1 MRSWNEPSKVLEQCG
16 LLLGASNEYQ
26 TSKNIWRPLLDS
38 INSPA
43 PLKDLSA
50 FYRFFWHLNY
60 HILMFFLAYIGLYRT
75 PVGLHGQEPYLG
87 PAHLWLWR
95 NMDVW
100 DKVIALKWGG
110 KTNAHLKF
118 SVSYKKIFLNIQLLE
133 SKKILR
139 KFMIFFWL
147 KIVQFMIEWT
157 FALSDPTI
165 SFRYSY
171 LGYKGIWVHENN
183 FSGTIESSGTKFNYT
198 QSKDLDALI
207 QAFSYALFNS
217 NYRALRFKLYQLF
230 CYFHSS

>member
-139 KFMIFFWL
+139 KFMIFFL
-147 KIVQFMIEWT
+147 AQ
-157 FALSDPTI
+157 
-165 SFRYSY
+165 
-171 LGYKGIWVHENN
+171 
-183 FSGTIESSGTKFNYT
+183 
-198 QSKDLDALI
+198 
-207 QAFSYALFNS
+207 
-217 NYRALRFKLYQLF
+217 
-230 CYFHSS
+230 

>member
-1 MRSWNEPSKVLEQCG
+1 
-16 LLLGASNEYQ
+16 
-26 TSKNIWRPLLDS
+26 
-38 INSPA
+38 
-43 PLKDLSA
+43 
-50 FYRFFWHLNY
+50 
-60 HILMFFLAYIGLYRT
+60 MFFLAYIGLYRT
-75 PVGLHGQEPYLG
+75 PVGLHGQELYLG

-230 CYFHSS
+230 CYSHSS